1 MEIVFLVVG
10 VLIGVAITWLFFK
23 SKKQDNSQLETLQS
37 SLIEMEKVVVKF
49 EAAKVY
55 YEEQIAELKNE
66 NFINI
71 TENKELLASL
81 NVSET
86 NLQNLKEKLDTQKK
100 ELEDMQ
106 KKLVLEF
113 ENLANRILDDKSKTF
128 SELNKKQID
137 AILNP
142 FNENLKEFKAT
153 VKDTYEKGL
162 KERSELGA
170 ELKNIQELNL
180 RLSAEASNLTRALK
194 GDSQKQGRWGE
205 MILEKILESSGLEK
219 GAQYKTQDSFSVEAG
234 RRLRPDAVIYLPEG
248 KHIIIDS
255 KVSLV
260 AYEKLVNAESE
271 EDRKKFTKEH
281 IQSVRNHIKELADK
295 DYVANLGL
303 ETPEYL
309 LMFIPVEAS
318 LAVAVS
324 NDTFIFTEAWDKR
337 IVIVSPSTLIA
348 TLMTVNAIWKQTN
361 QTQNALLIADRGGK
375 LYEKFV
381 GFVEDMNRIGLA
393 IDKAG
398 KEYSSAMSKLSTG
411 SGNLVKQTEDLKRLG
426 AKTTKALSKE
436 ILMEADSD
444 SEDLLPETTD

>member
-1 MEIVFLVVG
+1 MEIVFLIAG
-10 VLIGVAITWLFFK
+10 ILIGIAITWLFFK
-23 SKKQDNSQLETLQS
+23 SRKQDSSQLDVLQNSVNTL
-37 SLIEMEKVVVKF
+37 EKEIVKY
-49 EAAKVY
+49 EAGKSY
-55 YEEQIAELKNE
+55 YEEQIVALKIE
-66 NFINI
+66 NLSF
-71 TENKELLASL
+71 TSENKDLLASL

-86 NLQNLKEKLDTQKK
+86 NLQNLKEKLDTQKM
-100 ELEDMQ
+100 ELEQLQ

-113 ENLANRILDDKSKTF
+113 ENLANRILDDKSKSF

-142 FNENLKEFKAT
+142 FNENLKEFKTT

-170 ELKNIQELNL
+170 ELKIIQELNMK
-180 RLSAEASNLTRALK
+180 LSAEASNLTKALK
-194 GDSQKQGRWGE
+194 GDVQKQGRWGE

-219 GAQYKTQDSFSVEAG
+219 GNQYKTQDSFSIEEG

-260 AYEKLVNAESE
+260 AYEKLVNADN
-271 EDRKKFTKEH
+271 EDDRRKYTKEH
-281 IQSVRNHIKELADK
+281 ILSVRNHIKELADK

-324 NDTFIFTEAWDKR
+324 NDTLIFNEAWDRR

-381 GFVEDMNRIGLA
+381 GFVEDMNRIGIA
-393 IDKAG
+393 IDKAS
-398 KEYSSAMSKLSTG
+398 KEYGYAMSKLSTG
-411 SGNLVKQTEDLKRLG
+411 AGNLVKQTEDLKKLG
-426 AKTTKALSKE
+426 AKTTKSMSKE
-436 ILMEADSD
+436 ILIQADSD
-444 SEDLLPETTD
+444 ADLFLPESTD